1 MMMTKI
7 YYLSLLLLFSD
18 DDENWLLVIL
28 KLRPIYW
35 FCVPLPT
42 LLQASEYIEDKNVT
56 NIFMSKKFD
65 SSDQTF

>member
-1 MMMTKI
+1 MVRMKI
-7 YYLSLLLLFSD
+7 DYLLLLLLFSD

-28 KLRPIYW
+28 KLGPIYW
-35 FCVPLPT
+35 FCVLLPT

>member
-1 MMMTKI
+1 MMMKI
-7 YYLSLLLLFSD
+7 YYLLLLFSD

-28 KLRPIYW
+28 KLGPIYW

-42 LLQASEYIEDKNVT
+42 LLQASEYVEDKNVT
-56 NIFMSKKFD
+56 NIFMSKKID